1 MPTWTYSLPPGT
13 ILPTGMQQQPFPP
26 MCCVYMVPWHVGGG
40 PVTQQ
45 LPPPPPRN
53 CGNPPRHDDADD
65 IPRTGS
71 TTTNSTRQDI
81 GVRACLATLIS
92 SFHPDLPNKAGHPHT
107 PHPLFHGFF
116 DTMPDSRHGPPRPRR
131 PARTPFSRPTYAA
144 VKPAHPPHH
153 RTASPLWRSPEYGA
167 ISPATAAPR
176 AFPLPD
182 RQWPHVRPARPAS
195 LGRLPG
201 ALLSLTVAPLG
212 QPSPRPPLD
221 CRGISK
227 SRT

>member
-1 MPTWTYSLPPGT
+1 MPPTSIRPRILQGQHPTQLAVLPQIPKD
-13 ILPTGMQQQPFPP
+13 
-26 MCCVYMVPWHVGGG
+26 
-40 PVTQQ
+40 QQ
-45 LPPPPPRN
+45 L
-53 CGNPPRHDDADD
+53 AL
-65 IPRTGS
+65 RTS
-71 TTTNSTRQDI
+71 WQ
-81 GVRACLATLIS
+81 CPLATLIS

-144 VKPAHPPHH
+144 VKRAHPPHH
-153 RTASPLWRSPEYGA
+153 RTASPLWMSPEYGA

-201 ALLSLTVAPLG
+201 TLLSLTVAPLG

-227 SRT
+227 SRM